1 MSSPFWY
8 FDLNDFL
15 NISERRLLISCKF
28 LPTNLSNMLTRTL
41 APLLVLLIFSIINGY
56 KIYKYFSRV

>member
-1 MSSPFWY
+1 MSSPFLY

-41 APLLVLLIFSIINGY
+41 FKY
-56 KIYKYFSRV
+56 KRLQNMFDM